1 MTQEQNQDQN
11 QTMTLEEAFETLD
24 ALAEQLENKDISLE
38 VSFQVYQ
45 KGMELLKQ
53 CSEKIDTVEKKMLQ
67 VNADGQLTEF

>member
-1 MTQEQNQDQN
+1 MTQEQNQD
-11 QTMTLEEAFETLD
+11 QTMTLEEAFEALD

-38 VSFQVYQ
+38 ASFQVYQ